1 MTSLNYAKESAMA
14 DTTTAPTNTLEE
26 SLNKTDFG
34 HWMYEN
40 RKLFIAAVFV
50 VFVIASGWLFYKQM
64 QKQEA
69 QKNSAEVYAFEMEN
83 MEGFRT
89 GKLAIADFLTKFN
102 ALSLNAKTSP
112 SMLPIVLEASRFM
125 DEKGESKK
133 AEEMLKVVIEALGV
147 KSPYYVFLAFN
158 YASLLEK
165 NGNAQAALTVYADYV
180 KAGQKLMLAQAYLEL
195 GRVHLKLGQMTE
207 AKTHLD
213 FVVANYPNDE
223 ATKLA
228 KLYIQKLK

>member
-1 MTSLNYAKESAMA
+1 MA
-14 DTTTAPTNTLEE
+14 DTTTAPTSSSTNTLEE

-34 HWMYEN
+34 HWLYEN
-40 RKLFIAAVFV
+40 RKLFIAAVLV

-64 QKQEA
+64 EKQEA
-69 QKNSAEVYAFEMEN
+69 QKYSAEVYAFEMAY

-89 GKLAIADFLTKFN
+89 GKLAIADFVTKFN
-102 ALSLNAKTSP
+102 ALSLKAKTSP
-112 SMLPIVLEASRFM
+112 SMLPLVLEATRFM

-133 AEEMLKVVIEALGV
+133 AEEMLKVVIESLGV
-147 KSPYYVFLAFN
+147 KSSYYVFLAFN

-165 NGNAQAALTVYADYV
+165 NGNAQAALAIYADYV

-195 GRVHLKLGQMTE
+195 GRLHLKLSQMTE

-228 KLYIQKLK
+228 KLYLQQVK

>member
-1 MTSLNYAKESAMA
+1 MA
-14 DTTTAPTNTLEE
+14 DTTTAPTNSATTNTLEE

-34 HWMYEN
+34 HWMFEN
-40 RKLFIAAVFV
+40 RKLFIAAVVV
-50 VFVIASGWLFYKQM
+50 VFVIASGWLFYQQM

-89 GKLAIADFLTKFN
+89 GKLAIADFVTKFN
-102 ALSLNAKTSP
+102 ALSMKAKTSP
-112 SMLPIVLEASRFM
+112 SMLPLVLEATRFM

-133 AEEMLKVVIEALGV
+133 AEEMLKIVIDGLGV
-147 KSPYYVFLAFN
+147 KSSYYVFLAFN

-165 NGNAQAALTVYADYV
+165 NGNVPAALTVYADYV

-195 GRVHLKLGQMTE
+195 GRLHLKQGQMTE

-228 KLYIQKLK
+228 KLYLQKIK

>member
-1 MTSLNYAKESAMA
+1 MAETS
-14 DTTTAPTNTLEE
+14 TAPTNTLEE

-40 RKLFIAAVFV
+40 RKLFIAAVVV
-50 VFVIASGWLFYKQM
+50 VFVAASGFLFYKQM
-64 QKQEA
+64 QKQKA

-102 ALSLNAKTSP
+102 ALSLEAKTSP
-112 SMLPIVLEASRFM
+112 SMLPLVLEASRFM

-133 AEEMLKVVIEALGV
+133 AEEMLKVVIEALGT
-147 KSPYYVFLAFN
+147 KSSYYVFLAFN
-158 YASLLEK
+158 YAGLIEK
-165 NGNAQAALTVYADYV
+165 NGNTQGALSVYADYV
-180 KAGQKLMLAQAYLEL
+180 KAGHKLMIPQAYLEL
-195 GRVHLKLGQMTE
+195 GRLHLKLGQTTD

-213 FVVANYPNDE
+213 FVIANHPNDE
-223 ATKLA
+223 ASKLA
-228 KLYIQKLK
+228 KLYLQQVK